1 MVVVVVVVVVE
12 VGPPLLP
19 WPQPTTKASTATKPN
34 SATANLAT
42 DLISPHFHQ

>member
-1 MVVVVVVVVVE
+1 MVVVVVFVD

-19 WPQPTTKASTATKPN
+19 WPQPTAKASTATKPN
-34 SATANLAT
+34 SATANFAA